1 MVVRL
6 DRRRVFF
13 LTGAS
18 VGSGP
23 LEDSV
28 VSVAGSTGSTG
39 SAASAFGVTVFLVV
53 LRVVFLAA
61 GDLLAAFLAG
71 ALRVVFF
78 LVVTFL
84 VVLESDASVVAS

>member
-28 VSVAGSTGSTG
+28 VSVAGSTG